1 MSNWGWFQKPVIP
14 CRQPYKNAQI
24 YSGQKHVYIL
34 LQKSALVSIANVVI
48 YDNSVGKG
56 GVI

>member
-14 CRQPYKNAQI
+14 CRPYKNAQI